1 MMLTEKKTIKL
12 VVVDDHN
19 LFRKGLIKLIT
30 LADTEEKYEVLFEAE
45 SGNDLKNKL
54 SAELMPDIV
63 LMDIDMPE
71 MDGYQAVEWLNRYHP
86 DIAILVISMFE
97 KEEGVLRMLRLGIR
111 GYLSKDIEV
120 EDINRALEAISNKG
134 YFYADFVSG
143 IINQQMQGKPTA
155 GSQVV
160 AKPSFSE
167 TELKLISL
175 VCTELTYVEI
185 ADRMHVSPKTV
196 DGYRDALFRKLGVK
210 TRVGLAMYA
219 VQQGIVRF

>member
-1 MMLTEKKTIKL
+1 MMLTEKRKIKL
-12 VVVDDHN
+12 AVVDDHN
-19 LFRKGLIKLIT
+19 LFRKGLIKLIM

-54 SAELMPDIV
+54 SAALMPDIV
-63 LMDIDMPE
+63 LMDIDMPD

-97 KEEGVLRMLRLGIR
+97 KEEGVLRMLRLGIK

-134 YFYADFVSG
+134 LFYADFVSG
-143 IINQQMQGKPTA
+143 IINQQMQGKAAA
-155 GSQVV
+155 GSQAVV
-160 AKPSFSE
+160 KPAFSE
-167 TELKLISL
+167 TELTLISL

-185 ADRMHVSPKTV
+185 AERMHVSPKTV
-196 DGYRDALFRKLGVK
+196 DGYRDALFRRLNVK
-210 TRVGLAMYA
+210 SRVGLAMYA
-219 VQQGIVRF
+219 VQQGLVRF